1 MYVIAFF
8 VTAGPVTV
16 CGDVKF
22 EVPPLRDFNI
32 YVMRL
37 KERLSRRF
45 TSRRLRYLA
54 LTSHE
59 QVQLRDIKKTL
70 IFIAY
75 LKNEAVEEGDHDTV
89 ANLQDLHDIFA
100 AKYILI
106 KYSPLDDIAL
116 EYLPDYRRT
125 IDSFD
130 DSQCDLQFRFKKDHL
145 HLLLKLLRFPDVI
158 SFDNRAK
165 MFGEEVFLRGL
176 YELRSGDTQYDC
188 STNLFGRDFTA
199 QSRAYGWFVKHIYYN
214 FRDLITGNLEW
225 WFRNGFVNESR
236 EAIWRKMTAVSHNKI
251 NYLYLI

>member
-1 MYVIAFF
+1 MQLLLRAVALRHGSGHDEKCVYVIAFF

-37 KERLSRRF
+37 KERLSHRF

-130 DSQCDLQFRFKKDHL
+130 DSRCDLQFQFKKDHL

-165 MFGEEVFLRGL
+165 MFGEERYFFAAFMNSVVEILNMIAPPIFSVETSLLNPVHTDGSL
-176 YELRSGDTQYDC
+176 
-188 STNLFGRDFTA
+188 NIFTTT
-199 QSRAYGWFVKHIYYN
+199 FVI
-214 FRDLITGNLEW
+214 L
-225 WFRNGFVNESR
+225 
-236 EAIWRKMTAVSHNKI
+236 
-251 NYLYLI
+251 